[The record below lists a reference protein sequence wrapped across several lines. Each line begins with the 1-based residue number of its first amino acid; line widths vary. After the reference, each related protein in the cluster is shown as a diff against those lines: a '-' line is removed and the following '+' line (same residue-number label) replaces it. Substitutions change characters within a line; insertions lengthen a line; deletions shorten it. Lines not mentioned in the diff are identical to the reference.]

1 MPKKKE
7 ELPLPEYVERPDP
20 KTVLD
25 ELLKKYPRMFEN
37 PDDEKDKVCERN
49 RTILSMVTELYTL
62 NPEGH
67 GNPMDYETYFSHQDY
82 IKDGRAFLYRFSDGH
97 EMLVVYN
104 GRTSITGNN
113 AWEIINFKEEK

>member
-7 ELPLPEYVERPDP
+7 ELQLPDYAER
-20 KTVLD
+20 LD
-25 ELLKKYPRMFEN
+25 VKVTLEGLLEKYPRMFEN
-37 PDDEKDKVCERN
+37 PDDEKDKVCARN
-49 RTILSMVTELYTL
+49 RDILGMITELYTL
-62 NPEGH
+62 NPEEH
-67 GNPMDYETYFSHQDY
+67 GNPMDCENYFSHQDY
-82 IKDGRAFLYRFSDGH
+82 IKNGRAFLYRFSDGH